1 MVDNPKELALAFP
14 LRSLRALLGD
24 LLGTAGDKSAA
35 IYLSDG
41 GHFDNLGLYE
51 MLRRRC
57 RLVLVI
63 DAGADAACSFH
74 DLGNALRRAA
84 IDMQITATFDTLPQI
99 TSRNNMA
106 DADSALGFAIATIRY
121 PEIADG
127 DCKLVYVKP
136 SLMLDVPTD
145 VRAYGNL
152 HAAFPHE
159 STLDQFFTE
168 SQFESYRALGQFQME
183 KLIGDM
189 PDADLRALFE
199 RAAEAY
205 EGPAR
210 DLAANG

>member
-1 MVDNPKELALAFP
+1 
-14 LRSLRALLGD
+14 
-24 LLGTAGDKSAA
+24 
-35 IYLSDG
+35 
-41 GHFDNLGLYE
+41 

-121 PEIADG
+121 PEIVDG

-152 HAAFPHE
+152 HAAFPHK

-199 RAAEAY
+199 RAARVC
-205 EGPAR
+205 PISFSIWNWPRAR
-210 DLAANG
+210 